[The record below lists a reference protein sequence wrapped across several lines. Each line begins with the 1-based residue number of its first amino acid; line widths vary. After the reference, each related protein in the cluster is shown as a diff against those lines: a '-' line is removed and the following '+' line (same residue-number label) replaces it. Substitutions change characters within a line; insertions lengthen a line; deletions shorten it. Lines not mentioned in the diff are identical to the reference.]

1 MRKNIELADLGVEI
15 SEDLK
20 KYFENIEIQ
29 AGILQDAL
37 YRNGTSLKN
46 VASILQGK
54 YGWLEKGIQTGENS
68 DLKKAVDIVVKG
80 LLTGHFTEQ
89 QFINAIKA
97 CFINPINRKEFGHN
111 AESTKR
117 RKGFD
122 KVMVETGK
130 FIKSI
135 NANIE
140 RTNNV

>member
-15 SEDLK
+15 SDDLK

-97 CFINPINRKEFGHN
+97 CFINPINRKEFGRN

-140 RTNNV
+140 RTNDV

>member
-15 SEDLK
+15 SDDLK

-97 CFINPINRKEFGHN
+97 CFINPINRKEFGSN

-140 RTNNV
+140 RTNDV